1 MKKKYQ
7 IPNIKYQS
15 ETRDF
20 GFEIVPIFKIANK
33 KQTGEHNSQLPH
45 QLKFYNIIFFTEGQ
59 GRHYIDFKWYPVK
72 EKTLV
77 YLSKEQ
83 VHAFDFSSNL
93 DGYCLVFTETFFMSC
108 FSEFP
113 KNYLLHLFNPHFSSP
128 LLEIPNESEV
138 TSYFNLLYKE
148 LQTKDTFN
156 HQNITKSL
164 LIILLSKAENNKETH
179 NGTVF
184 NTSKITLYKEFNL
197 LIETNYKESRNANF
211 YADKLAITYKHLNI
225 LCKDVTGKTAKN
237 VIDEFVILQA
247 KRKLINTSIKSNQLA
262 YELGFE
268 DPTNFTKYFK
278 KQTDLTPKSFI
289 NSIKKI

>member
-1 MKKKYQ
+1 MLSDKKRKNKTESFCLARSWKSVGFLRRTNHSLAVVGNMKKKNQ

-93 DGYCLVFTETFFMSC
+93 DGYCLVFTETF
-108 FSEFP
+108 
-113 KNYLLHLFNPHFSSP
+113 
-128 LLEIPNESEV
+128 
-138 TSYFNLLYKE
+138 
-148 LQTKDTFN
+148 
-156 HQNITKSL
+156 
-164 LIILLSKAENNKETH
+164 
-179 NGTVF
+179 
-184 NTSKITLYKEFNL
+184 
-197 LIETNYKESRNANF
+197 
-211 YADKLAITYKHLNI
+211 
-225 LCKDVTGKTAKN
+225 
-237 VIDEFVILQA
+237 
-247 KRKLINTSIKSNQLA
+247 
-262 YELGFE
+262 YELF
-268 DPTNFTKYFK
+268 F
-278 KQTDLTPKSFI
+278 
-289 NSIKKI
+289 